1 MSGNGDQRVFKFLE
15 IVFLVITP
23 FGLAVLLALGI
34 VLERVGKL
42 DAALRLIRLPS
53 SLPRRPA
60 SRSRH

>member
-1 MSGNGDQRVFKFLE
+1 MSSNGDQGVFKFLE
-15 IVFLVITP
+15 IVFLVVTP
-23 FGLAVLLALGI
+23 FGLAILLALGI
-34 VLERVGKL
+34 VLERMGRL